1 MYHQEIVTKEI
12 TAKILPPKDYRRKR
26 MDRSMNEGR
35 IKKEDKK
42 KQNKVSNRAKPD
54 GCPAIDCHSLL

>member
-1 MYHQEIVTKEI
+1 
-12 TAKILPPKDYRRKR
+12 
-26 MDRSMNEGR
+26 MNEGR